1 MHFQF
6 NLPVQTCS
14 SFQQNYSATDKHH
27 KRSTSHRKDLMLKL
41 RRLQNN
47 TLQTVTKTFLAF
59 VCNKKG
65 LSIFSFNCQ
74 SLHMHAPDRNNK
86 IIVKKS
92 NILLLTA
99 THMKNEKSVDIPNFN
114 FVLNYKRPE
123 VSAAVVAIYHNT
135 GDTSHNVISYM
146 DIHTNF
152 IRGIGV
158 NVFDIGEICV
168 ARSSFE
174 IWTVLGQAVK
184 PLPENDL
191 KNCDNNDERRVHEW
205 MKDE

>member
-27 KRSTSHRKDLMLKL
+27 KRSTSHREDLMLEL

-47 TLQTVTKTFLAF
+47 ILQTVTKTFLEF
-59 VCNKKG
+59 ICNKKG

-74 SLHMHAPDRNNK
+74 SLNKHVPDLNNEV
-86 IIVKKS
+86 IVKTS

-114 FVLNYKRPE
+114 FDVNYKRPE
-123 VSAAVVAIYHNT
+123 VSAAEVAIYHNT
-135 GDTSHNVISYM
+135 GDTSHTVTSYM

-152 IRGIGV
+152 IRGISV
-158 NVFDIGEICV
+158 NVSDISEICV

-174 IWTVLGQAVK
+174 NLSIRRDTDLLTNTGCQASMCDTGLWTYYLIQ
-184 PLPENDL
+184 D
-191 KNCDNNDERRVHEW
+191 
-205 MKDE
+205 